1 MYKPNDIVAV
11 YGEVSHGGTLIYSR
25 HDAPKDENDPIL
37 KRYTLMDVVEV
48 KNQDAMIVKRR
59 DGDFGT
65 MFVHP
70 KQCRLVSRDGIPVE
84 PKKASLILIVEHEDL
99 SGSEVSGSETRIIDA
114 GGGPR
119 SVRQAYDDIVNDFS
133 DRSSEDLEDVLDKT
147 TYKVFKGFE
156 VTEEFKL

>member
-1 MYKPNDIVAV
+1 MYKPDDIVAV
-11 YGEVSHGGTLIYSR
+11 YGEVSHGGALIYSR

-59 DGDFGT
+59 DGDLST

-70 KQCRLVSRDGIPVE
+70 RQCRLVSRNGIPVE
-84 PKKASLILIVEHEDL
+84 PKKASLILIAENEDYT
-99 SGSEVSGSETRIIDA
+99 GSEARIIDVSE
-114 GGGPR
+114 GSLRVGK
-119 SVRQAYDDIVNDFS
+119 VYDDIINDWC
-133 DRSSEDLEDVLDKT
+133 DRYGADSENVLDST

>member
-1 MYKPNDIVAV
+1 MYKPDDIVAV

-84 PKKASLILIVEHEDL
+84 PKKASLILVAENEDYT
-99 SGSEVSGSETRIIDA
+99 GTETRIVDVN
-114 GGGPR
+114 GGAR
-119 SVRQAYDDIVNDFS
+119 SVRRAYDEIINDWS
-133 DRSSEDLEDVLDKT
+133 DRDGTDTENILDNT
-147 TYKVFKGFE
+147 SYKVFKGFE
-156 VTEEFKL
+156 VTEEFEL

>member
-11 YGEVSHGGTLIYSR
+11 YGEVSHGGTLIYGR

-59 DGDFGT
+59 DGDLGT

-70 KQCRLVSRDGIPVE
+70 RQCRLVSRDGIPVE
-84 PKKASLILIVEHEDL
+84 PKKASLILVLENEDYT
-99 SGSEVSGSETRIIDA
+99 GSEVAVFDVGVDKKSIRQTRDEIISDW
-114 GGGPR
+114 
-119 SVRQAYDDIVNDFS
+119 S
-133 DRSSEDLEDVLDKT
+133 DRDGQDPENILEDT
-147 TYKVFKGFE
+147 TIRIFKGFE

>member
-11 YGEVSHGGTLIYSR
+11 YGEVSHGGALIYDR

-59 DGDFGT
+59 GGDPGT

-70 KQCRLVSRDGIPVE
+70 KQCRLVSRDGVPVE
-84 PKKASLILIVEHEDL
+84 PKKALFILTVEDEDGYHHVQVGVVD
-99 SGSEVSGSETRIIDA
+99 SPEKVRAEFKAIIKEW
-114 GGGPR
+114 
-119 SVRQAYDDIVNDFS
+119 SS
-133 DRSSEDLEDVLDKT
+133 DGEEDVSDAANAR
-147 TYKVFKGFE
+147 VFKAIE
-156 VTEEFKL
+156 ITEEFDL

>member
-11 YGEVSHGGTLIYSR
+11 YGEVSHGGTLIYGR

-59 DGDFGT
+59 DGDFST

-70 KQCRLVSRDGIPVE
+70 RQCRLVSRDGIPVE
-84 PKKASLILIVEHEDL
+84 PKKASLILVAENEDYT
-99 SGSEVSGSETRIIDA
+99 GTETRTIDVSGGVS
-114 GGGPR
+114 G
-119 SVRQAYDDIVNDFS
+119 VRKAYDEIISYWS
-133 DRSSEDLEDVLDKT
+133 DRDGAHHGDVSHNT
-147 TYKVFKGFE
+147 AIRIFKGFE

>member
-11 YGEVSHGGTLIYSR
+11 YGEVSHGGTLIYDR

-59 DGDFGT
+59 GGDPGT

-70 KQCRLVSRDGIPVE
+70 RQCRLVSRNGITVE
-84 PKKASLILIVEHEDL
+84 PKKASLILVAWNGDYT
-99 SGSEVSGSETRIIDA
+99 GSECCITEVNGNIKKSYDEII
-114 GGGPR
+114 G
-119 SVRQAYDDIVNDFS
+119 NWS
-133 DRSSEDLEDVLDKT
+133 DRDGTDPEEVAENSS
-147 TYKVFKGFE
+147 YRVFKGIE
-156 VTEEFKL
+156 VTEEFDL